1 MEAIKSY
8 QMRLMLLTEAVM
20 RSLLGN
26 FLSHFCNFSQRVP
39 KVYFLDTAKFAN
51 DSTFA
56 DKIRNFRIRK
66 NFNCL
71 LALFFKSKTGRN
83 SQLDFITDNC
93 DKCSA
98 VYDFG

>member
-51 DSTFA
+51 DNTFA
-56 DKIRNFRIRK
+56 DQNKKFSDPEE
-66 NFNCL
+66 L
-71 LALFFKSKTGRN
+71 
-83 SQLDFITDNC
+83 QLPSCFI
-93 DKCSA
+93 
-98 VYDFG
+98 FQI